1 MIRVILFGAQGRM
14 GRLVT
19 EVIHEQKDMNLVAG
33 VEHVDHPMIDQG
45 NYVDGDDLPQ
55 ADVWIDFS
63 VGEAVISHLRQASIM
78 SVPLIIA
85 ATGYNVESMN
95 EIRDTAKQCPI
106 LLAPNLSIGIGV
118 MDRLIGMATQFSK
131 NDFDPVVFEMHHTA
145 KKDAPSGTAK
155 KLAETIATEGREAP
169 ISSLRAGGAIG
180 EHRVH
185 FVGQDEELIITHR
198 ASSRQAFASG
208 VPRAVRFIVGC
219 APGLYSIRNMFSGE

>member
-19 EVIHEQKDMNLVAG
+19 DVLAKQEDMSLVAG
-33 VEHVDHPMIDQG
+33 VERSDHPNVDHGI
-45 NYVDGDDLPQ
+45 NLDGDELPQ

-63 VGEAVISHLRQASIM
+63 IGDAVISHLRQASKQ

-85 ATGYNVESMN
+85 ATGFDAEVMK
-95 EIRDTAKQCPI
+95 EIENSSKRSPI
-106 LLAPNLSIGIGV
+106 LIAPNLSIGIGV
-118 MDRLIGMATQFSK
+118 MDRIIGMTTQYTR
-131 NDFDPVVFEMHHTA
+131 NDFDPVIFEMHHTA

-155 KLAETIATEGREAP
+155 KLADTIATEGREAP
-169 ISSLRAGGAIG
+169 IASLRAGGAIG

-198 ASSRQAFASG
+198 ASSRQAFSSG
-208 VPRAVRFIVGC
+208 VPRAVRFIVGR
-219 APGLYSIRNMFSGE
+219 APGLYSIRDMFSGE